1 MESQQ
6 LLSAL
11 NTACAPGRSLR
22 KKEHS
27 GRRVRGTMQKGLLS
41 KQIATVDKADLIEKI
56 GSLSRV
62 KIMEVIDGVKLLI
75 EPREVY

>member
-1 MESQQ
+1 
-6 LLSAL
+6 
-11 NTACAPGRSLR
+11 
-22 KKEHS
+22 
-27 GRRVRGTMQKGLLS
+27 MQKGLLS